1 MPARLP
7 LETAMAEPLK
17 IHRVAGALGAEIE
30 GVDLAADLP
39 DETIAAIRQALVEH
53 QVIFFRDQSLTP
65 AEQVAFGRRF
75 GPLNIH
81 PYVAG
86 MAEHPEVME
95 IVKEPEDRVNFGGGW
110 HSDMSFLPRPAI
122 GSILYA
128 VEVPPFGGD
137 TLFASQAA
145 AFEALSP
152 GLRATLEGLKAV
164 HSANREYSAAGQ
176 SAQKRSSMKVVEAEG
191 LAGEHVHPLV
201 LVHPE
206 TGRKA
211 LYVNPA
217 FTVRIDGWTRKE
229 SKPLLE
235 FLFQHSRYE
244 AFTCRFSWRKGSV
257 AFWDNRSVWHF
268 ALNDYPGQRRHM
280 RRVTVDPRPES
291 AATDSEG
298 RAAEAVG

>member
-1 MPARLP
+1 MTQLLDIR
-7 LETAMAEPLK
+7 
-17 IHRVAGALGAEIE
+17 RVAGALGAEIT
-30 GVDLAADLP
+30 GVDLGQELP
-39 DETIAAIRQALVEH
+39 DATIAAIRKALLDH
-53 QVIFFRDQSLTP
+53 QVIFFRDQALTP
-65 AEQVAFGRRF
+65 ERQVAFGRRF

-86 MAEHPEVME
+86 MAGHPEVME
-95 IVKEPEDRVNFGGGW
+95 VIKEPQDRINFGGGW
-110 HSDMSFLPRPAI
+110 HSDMSFLERPAI

-128 VEVPPFGGD
+128 VETPEVGGD

-152 GLRATLEGLKAV
+152 GLQRTLEGLNAV
-164 HSANREYSAAGQ
+164 HSASREYSASGH
-176 SAQKRSSMKVVEAEG
+176 SAQKRASMAIAEADG
-191 LAGEHVHPLV
+191 LVGEYVHPMV

-217 FTVRIDGWTRKE
+217 FTLKIEGWKTSE
-229 SKPLLE
+229 SKVLLE
-235 FLFQHSRYE
+235 YLFQHCRYE
-244 AFTCRFSWRKGSV
+244 GFTCRFSWRPGSV

-280 RRVTVDPRPES
+280 RRVTVDPWPAPAR
-291 AATDSEG
+291 TMT
-298 RAAEAVG
+298 